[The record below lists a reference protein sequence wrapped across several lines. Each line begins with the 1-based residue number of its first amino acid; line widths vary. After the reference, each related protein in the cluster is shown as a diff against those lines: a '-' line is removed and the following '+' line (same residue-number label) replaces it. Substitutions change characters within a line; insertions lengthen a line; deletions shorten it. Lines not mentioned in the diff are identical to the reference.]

1 MRSELRFVIPAA
13 FAAIALV
20 AACGTNSEEK
30 MKDGRAE
37 FAVRQDQLQANKKT
51 DMPAAPALRSATVAG
66 MAQPVSADEESSQS
80 NTIPG
85 GSYGTDTIA
94 PTMIIRTGQSSIE
107 VDSLEPAV
115 TRVRDLA
122 RRVGGFVA
130 NTQMAAGREQTRS
143 AMLEIRLPSSR
154 FDEIVTGL
162 KPIGRVESV
171 NVSAE
176 DVGEE
181 FVDVAARVDNARKTE
196 ARLIEVL
203 NMRTGKLKD
212 VLDVEREI
220 ARVREEIERM
230 EGRLRYLRART
241 SVSSFSITVHE
252 PYPVVGERGSSSV
265 IGAAFK
271 QSWRNFVNF
280 WARFIAAMGTLLP
293 TLALLGLAAY
303 VAIKT
308 LKKLSQRQSKTVDDS
323 PKQ

>member
-1 MRSELRFVIPAA
+1 MRSALRLTFPAA
-13 FAAIALV
+13 VAAIALV
-20 AACGTNSEEK
+20 AACGTTPENK
-30 MKDGRAE
+30 MKDERAQN
-37 FAVRQDQLQANKKT
+37 AARQDQVRGLKT
-51 DMPAAPALRSATVAG
+51 LGAPS
-66 MAQPVSADEESSQS
+66 AQPADAAAVGGMNEPADRDEESQTSR
-80 NTIPG
+80 IPG

-94 PTMIIRTGQSSIE
+94 PTMIIRTGMSSIE

-115 TRVRDLA
+115 ARVRELA
-122 RRVGGFVA
+122 HRVGGFVA
-130 NTQMAAGREQTRS
+130 NVQMAAGHEQVRS
-143 AMLEIRLPSSR
+143 ATLQIRLPSSR

-181 FVDVAARVDNARKTE
+181 FVDVTARVENAHKLE

-203 NMRTGKLKD
+203 NTRTGKLKD

-241 SVSSFSITVHE
+241 SVSTFAITVHE
-252 PYPVVGERGSSSV
+252 TYPVVGERGSTSV
-265 IGAAFK
+265 IGDAFK

-280 WARFIAAMGTLLP
+280 VARFIAALGTLIP
-293 TLALLGLAAY
+293 TVAMIGLAVY
-303 VAIKT
+303 VAIRMLKRMGAKAETKT
-308 LKKLSQRQSKTVDDS
+308 E
-323 PKQ
+323 